1 MALQTREQHIKR
13 DRATSNICT
22 AQVLLAV
29 MAGMYAVY
37 HGPKKLKKISKKIHF
52 NTAKLEKLQDLGLTQ
67 LNTHY
72 FDTLRIKIDADKVRT
87 VAEKK
92 EINFLYID
100 EQTVGISINEI
111 TDEVALLK
119 ILKVFEEVTLQKNIT
134 GKVKIENHRYP
145 VSQKGTVPF

>member
-1 MALQTREQHIKR
+1 MYCSGFIGSDGGNVCSISWTKR
-13 DRATSNICT
+13 IE
-22 AQVLLAV
+22 
-29 MAGMYAVY
+29 
-37 HGPKKLKKISKKIHF
+37 KISKKIHF
-52 NTAKLEKLQDLGLTQ
+52 NTAKLEKKLQDLGLTQ

-119 ILKVFEEVTLQKNIT
+119 ILKVFEEVTLQKI
-134 GKVKIENHRYP
+134 
-145 VSQKGTVPF
+145 